1 MDINNRLIKE
11 SVELEN
17 KWSETGLLEGIDDT
31 HTRRTTA
38 VLLENQHLINGSPL
52 NEALTGGTD
61 TSDVS
66 QFRRISIPLVRRIYP
81 QLIANKIV
89 SVQPLLG
96 PTGLVYYLRFRY
108 GTDKGATLGA
118 TNKGLAVGTAGAE
131 SITMQQQTDGDAN
144 LDIWYSHQRV
154 NNESTTG
161 TLSSATAASATLA
174 HTPVLN
180 NSQLFADVS
189 DANSNNAVTAA
200 VAGGFPGAYGSPSGS
215 NVAYMLWGS
224 FTFTDDSASD
234 SSTFDFAV
242 SAGSTPTLRL
252 VGTADAGAVDETVV
266 GSLAGGTYTFNIT
279 DITPVPSGNATITTI
294 TFNPTTGVIGF
305 TGANYDTA
313 NDSLTFSG
321 LTYEYDL
328 ECNVDLPEVNL
339 VIESETITAKTRKLK
354 AVWSFEAQQDLRSQ
368 HNIDA
373 EAELTQILA
382 KEINL
387 EIDREIIQDLRV
399 NAGTVA
405 SWDFA
410 TALGDT
416 IKEKYESLYVK
427 VVEVS
432 NIVHRKTLRGGA
444 NWMITSPEVASIF
457 ETSTAGFAPAPSN
470 NFESSLGIQYVGTV
484 NARWKLYKD
493 PLFPRGSILMGYR
506 GDSYMDSGYFYCPYV
521 PLTQT
526 PVVLDPDS
534 FCPRRGVLT
543 RYGKKL
549 LREGAKFFARV
560 SISNFII

>member
-1 MDINNRLIKE
+1 MDLNNNLIAE
-11 SVELEN
+11 SVKMVD
-17 KWSETGLLEGIDDT
+17 KWSEYGLLEGIEDE
-31 HTRRTTA
+31 HTKRNTA
-38 VLLENQHLINGSPL
+38 LLLENQKLSNEGPMT
-52 NEALTGGTD
+52 EALSGGTGS
-61 TSDVS
+61 SDVS

-81 QLIANKIV
+81 QLVANKIV

-108 GTDKGATLGA
+108 GSDKGSTLGQ
-118 TNKGLAVGTAGAE
+118 TNKNLAVGSAGAE

-144 LDIWYSHQRV
+144 LDIWYAHQRI
-154 NNESTTG
+154 NNESATAVLTAATSATI
-161 TLSSATAASATLA
+161 TLS

-180 NSQLFADVS
+180 NGQLFADIS
-189 DANSNNAVTAA
+189 NANANNAVTAA
-200 VAGGFPGAYGSPSGS
+200 TAGGFPGAYGSPIGS
-215 NVAYMLWGS
+215 NVPYMFWGTITWS
-224 FTFTDDSASD
+224 DASAAATSAFDISISSAST
-234 SSTFDFAV
+234 SQ
-242 SAGSTPTLRL
+242 LRI
-252 VGTADAGAVDETVV
+252 VGTANGGAVDETVN
-266 GSLAGGTYTFNIT
+266 GTLSGGTYTYNIT
-279 DITPVPSGNATITTI
+279 DITPVVGGNMTCTSISFTPA
-294 TFNPTTGVIGF
+294 TGVIGF
-305 TGANYDTA
+305 AGAAIDTA
-313 NDSLTFSG
+313 ADSITLTNAV
-321 LTYEYDL
+321 YEYDM

-354 AVWSFEAQQDLRSQ
+354 AVWSFEAQHDLRAQ

-387 EIDREIIQDLRV
+387 EIDREIITDLRV

-405 SWDFA
+405 TWDFA

-416 IKEKYESLYVK
+416 IKEKYESLYIK

-432 NIVHRKTLRGGA
+432 NIIHRKTLRGGA
-444 NWMITSPEVASIF
+444 NWIVTSPEVASVF
-457 ETSTAGFAPAPSN
+457 ETATAGFAPSPSN
-470 NFESSLGIQYVGTV
+470 NFESSLGIQYVGQV
-484 NARWKLYKD
+484 NNRWRIYKD

-549 LREGAKFFARV
+549 LREGAKFYARI
-560 SISNFII
+560 SIQNFII